1 MEYPILPRLIYP
13 PSLERNAWMAE
24 IRSQLPNESVEIPS
38 RTRVV
43 IVGGG
48 VIGCSLAYHLAK
60 AGWNEVVLLACLPA
74 STDVDEYSWAR
85 HAPLTDDGR
94 FMWLKWRVDGSE
106 KVTYSP
112 SADDSAR
119 LIEAMKSGQ
128 TLTVD
133 VTPYSEGPVVVTYD
147 LAGFSESLDAL
158 RASCQ

>member
-1 MEYPILPRLIYP
+1 MRKLITGATTLLCTIACMAAGLWQSGSGEVQSISQDAGNTIKDETAQKDVTPRIEFRCAP
-13 PSLERNAWMAE
+13 GDPAITA
-24 IRSQLPNESVEIPS
+24 
-38 RTRVV
+38 RV
-43 IVGGG
+43 
-48 VIGCSLAYHLAK
+48 
-60 AGWNEVVLLACLPA
+60 
-74 STDVDEYSWAR
+74 DWAR
-85 HAPLTDDGR
+85 FISSFSTEVGFKVDDGR